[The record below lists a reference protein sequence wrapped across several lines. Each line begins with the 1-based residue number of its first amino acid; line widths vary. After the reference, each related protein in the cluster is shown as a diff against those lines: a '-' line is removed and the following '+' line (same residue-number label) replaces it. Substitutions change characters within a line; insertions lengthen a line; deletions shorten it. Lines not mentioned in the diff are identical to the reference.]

1 MATEIYAHRGL
12 HINEPENSVASF
24 LEAKALGVHGV
35 ELDVRRTKDGA
46 LVVHHD
52 AGIEGLGDICELAL
66 QELPEGV
73 ATLSDAMTACQGLHV
88 NVEIKNWHEDPG
100 YDPSGAIASQTMDL
114 LAQLGWLEDIIVS
127 SFDLDTCVAVKAL
140 HPSVAV
146 GWLLDWRA
154 PVLENARKASELGLQ
169 AIHPHFL
176 TVDQAVMDQAHAWGL
191 AVNVWTVNK
200 AEDINTMLDMGAD
213 TIITD
218 DPALGLQELAK
229 RS

>member
-1 MATEIYAHRGL
+1 MWRL
-12 HINEPENSVASF
+12 
-24 LEAKALGVHGV
+24 
-35 ELDVRRTKDGA
+35 RTGTKIPVTTHPA
-46 LVVHHD
+46 RWPLR
-52 AGIEGLGDICELAL
+52 
-66 QELPEGV
+66 P
-73 ATLSDAMTACQGLHV
+73 
-88 NVEIKNWHEDPG
+88 W
-100 YDPSGAIASQTMDL
+100 
-114 LAQLGWLEDIIVS
+114 
-127 SFDLDTCVAVKAL
+127 TCW
-140 HPSVAV
+140 PTVAV

-200 AEDINTMLDMGAD
+200 TEDINTMLDMGAD